1 MRVGPEGGRRGAGGG
16 PVVEEPSEVP
26 SINRQAGVQEEEEED
41 EEEEQLSCRPTCCNQ
56 RRKQPGAPGTV
67 WKSAHAW
74 LMSHSQIREDFLLRR
89 CLQDLHVSAS
99 RLLKANLSLRDG
111 SSSVSNCLWCLFR
124 LDRRL
129 VLWRSHDQHRPP
141 AGGTLDFRTEPVLIW
156 ASSR

>member
-1 MRVGPEGGRRGAGGG
+1 MVPGTASGADTSGAGDGCAWGRRGAGGG

-56 RRKQPGAPGTV
+56 RRKQPGAPGTA

-89 CLQDLHVSAS
+89 
-99 RLLKANLSLRDG
+99 
-111 SSSVSNCLWCLFR
+111 
-124 LDRRL
+124 
-129 VLWRSHDQHRPP
+129 
-141 AGGTLDFRTEPVLIW
+141 FRTFTSP
-156 ASSR
+156 RPDY